1 MGDDVVD
8 QGPNNVVDVVTWTT
22 LLLFAFFYWII
33 EMFYYEGDNF
43 LYAFLIFLI
52 YLIISVRRILN
63 LFELDRLNVVNTSVI
78 LTFFISAIILV
89 PVDGFPPTGVL
100 CIPVLG
106 PILVVMTLTFA
117 KEEWSQTERNY
128 FLQGSLLSLPFS
140 ITSLL
145 LSWEMTDY
153 VSIF

>member
-33 EMFYYEGDNF
+33 ELFYYEGDNF

-52 YLIISVRRILN
+52 YLVISVRRILN
-63 LFELDRLNVVNTSVI
+63 QFELDRLNVVNTSVI
-78 LTFFISAIILV
+78 LTFFISAIILM

-100 CIPVLG
+100 CIPILG
-106 PILVVMTLTFA
+106 PILVVMSSTFT
-117 KEEWSQTERNY
+117 KEEWSQTEKKY
-128 FLQGSLLSLPFS
+128 FIQGSLLSLPFS